1 MFTNN
6 RIYSSSIVLSL
17 FVLPISA
24 IASST
29 TLVSVSSSGVV
40 GNTSS
45 IGKAISPDG
54 RYILIDSDA
63 SNFAAWDTNGKTDVY
78 LRDTATSTTTLISA
92 RDWTQ
97 TAWNNF
103 SSTTT
108 YDENPH
114 LMSSD
119 GRYVIF
125 SSDATDLVPWDSIWT
140 RDVFVRDT
148 QTNSTKRVSVST
160 SGVWWNG
167 QSYLFEITP
176 DWRYVVFYGDSTNLV
191 PWDTNSE
198 VDVFVRDLE
207 NETTTRVSVSSSE
220 TQGNSQSVP
229 AGISADGRY
238 ILFNT
243 YSSNL
248 VAWDSNGAED
258 VFVRDTVSGN
268 TIRVSTT
275 PWWTYSDWPSTSTDI
290 TPDWRY
296 VLFWSYSTDIV
307 AWDANW
313 RWDVFVKDLQTNITK
328 KISVW
333 YLWAT
338 NSIVASKNISIPL
351 VAAGPIIVQP
361 AEEEPVPIGGWGWPW
376 PIDCV
381 SCNIPID
388 PGPIVIAAA
397 TTTPIAISTNGRY
410 VLFTSDA
417 SDIVA
422 WDTNWA
428 TDMFFR
434 DTVTNT
440 TTRINVWPSW
450 VQANDLAIP
459 KYMTPDGRYVV
470 YSSPASNLV
479 VWDTNGIND
488 VFMRDTLNNI
498 TTRVNVDSSWN
509 ALPNWISQPWGVT
522 SDWRYVLLWSTSA
535 ILATWDTNGLSDA
548 FLRDTLNWVLY
559 TDPNGVYSFY
569 YPEWL
574 QYKNPST
581 AWSIWVVFTR
591 SWSVYNALAP
601 VITIA
606 KWPSN
611 KSLSQVVSWVTQ
623 AYRKLFRNNYTLTTE
638 IERTA
643 YGVPTKQLHITGKI
657 AWVDKTFIISFI
669 RLLSQV
675 YVISAN
681 GTLANASTLDGIV
694 DTMISTR
701 KFSPIPAWID
711 GNATCLF
718 CE

>member
-1 MFTNN
+1 MITNH
-6 RIYSSSIVLSL
+6 RIYSAGVVLSL
-17 FVLPISA
+17 FVLPLST

-29 TLVSVSSSGVV
+29 SLVSVNSSGVV
-40 GNTSS
+40 WNASS
-45 IGKAISPDG
+45 VGKMMSADG
-54 RYILIDSDA
+54 RYILLDSDA
-63 SNFAAWDTNGKTDVY
+63 SNLVAWDTNGKTDVFM
-78 LRDTATSTTTLISA
+78 RDTVTNTTILISA
-92 RDWTQ
+92 RDWT
-97 TAWNNF
+97 TLPWNNF
-103 SSTTT
+103 SAITT
-108 YDENPH
+108 YDDNQN

-125 SSDATDLVPWDSIWT
+125 GSDASDLVAWDSIWT

-148 QTNSTKRVSVST
+148 QTNSTKRVSINT

-176 DWRYVVFYGDSTNLV
+176 NGRYVVFYSESTNLV
-191 PWDTNSE
+191 AWDTNGQ
-198 VDVFVRDLE
+198 VDVFVRDLQ

-229 AGISADGRY
+229 AWVSADWRY
-238 ILFNT
+238 ILFNS
-243 YSSNL
+243 YASDL

-275 PWWTYSDWPSTSTDI
+275 PGGTYGDWPSTSTDI
-290 TPDWRY
+290 TPDGRY
-296 VLFWSYSTDIV
+296 VLFWSYSTNIV

-328 KISVW
+328 KISIW

-351 VAAGPIIVQP
+351 VADAPIIIGP
-361 AEEEPVPIGGWGWPW
+361 AEEEPIPIDWGGG

-388 PGPIVIAAA
+388 PPPVVIGVA
-397 TTTPIAISTNGRY
+397 TTTAIAISTNGRY
-410 VLFTSDA
+410 VLFSSDA

-428 TDMFFR
+428 TDLFLR
-434 DTVTNT
+434 DTVTNS

-450 VQANDLAIP
+450 AEANDLAYP

-479 VWDTNGIND
+479 AWDTNSIND
-488 VFMRDTLNNI
+488 VFMRDTLSNI
-498 TTRVNVDSSWN
+498 TTRVNVNNSWN
-509 ALPNWISQPWGVT
+509 AMANGLYQPWWIS
-522 SDWRYVLLWSTSA
+522 SDWRYVLLWSDSA
-535 ILATWDTNGLSDA
+535 NLAPWDTNWVSDA
-548 FLRDTLNWVLY
+548 FLRDTLNWILY
-559 TDPNGVYSFY
+559 TDPNWVYSFY
-569 YPEWL
+569 YPAWL

-581 AWSIWVVFTR
+581 AWTIWVVFTR

-601 VITIA
+601 IITIA

-623 AYRKLFRNNYTLTTE
+623 AYRRLFRNNFTLTTE

-643 YGVPTKQLHITGKI
+643 HGVPSKQLHITGKI
-657 AWVDKTFIISFI
+657 AWVDKTFIITFI

-681 GTLANASTLDGIV
+681 GTLVNANTLDSIV

-701 KFSPIPAWID
+701 KFSPIPAGID